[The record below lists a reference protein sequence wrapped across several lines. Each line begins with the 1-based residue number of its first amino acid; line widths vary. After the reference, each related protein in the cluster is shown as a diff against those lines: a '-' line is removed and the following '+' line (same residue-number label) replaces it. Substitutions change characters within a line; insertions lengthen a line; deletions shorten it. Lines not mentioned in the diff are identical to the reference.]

1 MQKKY
6 LTKFNRIK
14 KFDKRDREITST
26 LQALYDKPKANIRP
40 HLRVKVFYVRLKPR
54 QRHYVSLFVL
64 L

>member
-40 HLRVKVFYVRLKPR
+40 T
-54 QRHYVSLFVL
+54 
-64 L
+64 